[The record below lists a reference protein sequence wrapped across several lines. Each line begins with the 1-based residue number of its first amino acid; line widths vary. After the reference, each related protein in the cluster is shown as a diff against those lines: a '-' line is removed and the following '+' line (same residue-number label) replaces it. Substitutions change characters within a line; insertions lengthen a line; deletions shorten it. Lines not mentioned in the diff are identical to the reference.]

1 MSHRVWFTADP
12 HFGHANICQGG
23 PHPFPKARPFKTI
36 QAMDAALTANW
47 NAQVA
52 PTDEVYVVGDF
63 CLGGLEQ
70 AAGYFARLNGR
81 IYVIPGSHDQRWFD
95 AARKQQARGEPHYPV
110 KLVSASGSPI
120 ILLPEL
126 VTIRLPG
133 YKVNGKTLTMT
144 MCHYQ
149 MASWEQSHHGTLHIF
164 GHHHGQRKG
173 IGRSMD
179 VGVDPAGY
187 KLWGLDPL
195 VKLLLTKP
203 IHGKYQVEV
212 QFNE

>member
-1 MSHRVWFTADP
+1 MSHHVWFTADP
-12 HFGHANICQGG
+12 HFGHANMCQGG

-36 QAMDAALTANW
+36 QAMDAALIANW
-47 NAQVA
+47 NALIA
-52 PTDEVYVVGDF
+52 PADEVYVVGDF

-70 AAGYFARLNGR
+70 ASSYFAQLNGC
-81 IYVIPGSHDQRWFD
+81 IYVIPGSHDERWAKPLRTKKV
-95 AARKQQARGEPHYPV
+95 AAHQLPFSK
-110 KLVSASGSPI
+110 SGLI
-120 ILLPEL
+120 VNLLPEL

-133 YKVNGKTLTMT
+133 YKVDGRTLSLT

-179 VGVDPAGY
+179 VGVDTNRYAPYA
-187 KLWGLDPL
+187 L
-195 VKLLLTKP
+195 VDVVNQLLPKP